1 METDNLNYTS
11 IFNHF
16 IENSIFT
23 KKQTSIIYNKILH
36 EKRAGNI
43 SAGAYYRQLGQCR
56 NKVKRTV
63 YTLLLLR
70 LLNVVDVETFAI
82 LNQLND
88 QLNVILNKPSD
99 EIDNSTLS
107 NVISLMDNVIRKL
120 VLIYEKFNK
129 CLCLIT

>member
-1 METDNLNYTS
+1 MENDNLNYTS

-70 LLNVVDVETFAI
+70 LLSVVDVETFAI

-120 VLIYEKFNK
+120 VLI
-129 CLCLIT
+129 

>member
-1 METDNLNYTS
+1 MENNNLNYTS

-23 KKQTSIIYNKILH
+23 KKQTSIIYNKVLH

-56 NKVKRTV
+56 NKVKRAV

-70 LLNVVDVETFAI
+70 LLNVVDLETFAI

-88 QLNVILNKPSD
+88 QLDVILNKPSD
-99 EIDNSTLS
+99 GIDNSTLD

-120 VLIYEKFNK
+120 VLV
-129 CLCLIT
+129 

>member
-1 METDNLNYTS
+1 MENDNLNYTS

-99 EIDNSTLS
+99 EIDNSALS
-107 NVISLMDNVIRKL
+107 NVISLMDNVIRNL
-120 VLIYEKFNK
+120 VLI
-129 CLCLIT
+129 

>member
-1 METDNLNYTS
+1 MENDNPNYNS

-16 IENSIFT
+16 IGNSIFT
-23 KKQTSIIYNKILH
+23 KKQSSIIYNKVLH
-36 EKRAGNI
+36 EKHAGNI

-56 NKVKRTV
+56 NKVKKTI

-70 LLNVVDVETFAI
+70 LLNVVDVETFAT
-82 LNQLND
+82 LNQLSD

-99 EIDNSTLS
+99 EIDSSTIS

-120 VLIYEKFNK
+120 VLI
-129 CLCLIT
+129 

>member
-1 METDNLNYTS
+1 MENDNLNYTS

-23 KKQTSIIYNKILH
+23 KKQTSIIYNKVQH

-56 NKVKRTV
+56 DKVKRTV

-70 LLNVVDVETFAI
+70 LLNLVDMETFAI

-120 VLIYEKFNK
+120 VLI
-129 CLCLIT
+129 

>member
-1 METDNLNYTS
+1 MENDNLNYTS

-36 EKRAGNI
+36 EKRTGNI

-120 VLIYEKFNK
+120 VLI
-129 CLCLIT
+129 

>member
-1 METDNLNYTS
+1 MENDNLNYTS

-43 SAGAYYRQLGQCR
+43 SAGAYYRQLGQSR
-56 NKVKRTV
+56 NKVKKAV

-99 EIDNSTLS
+99 EIDNSTLN

-120 VLIYEKFNK
+120 VLI
-129 CLCLIT
+129 